1 MAALYLLNG
10 SNVGDRLNH
19 LQNASNLLTT
29 HFGELVASSSVYE
42 TQAWGK
48 EDQLSFYN
56 QALQFEHIC
65 TTPENILIT
74 IKALEKKIGRI
85 NNEIWGERV
94 IDIDIV
100 FFGDLIYKS
109 ESLQIPH
116 RLMHLRNFVL
126 APLQEIAA
134 DFIHPQFENTVA
146 EILANST
153 DELQVKK
160 LNTEDA
166 V

>member
-10 SNVGDRLNH
+10 SNIGDRLNH
-19 LQNASNLLTT
+19 LNTAIELLTKQ
-29 HFGELVASSSVYE
+29 FGDIVAQSAVYE

-48 EDQLSFYN
+48 EDQLNFYN
-56 QALQFEHIC
+56 QALYFEFEC
-65 TTPENILIT
+65 DKPENLLT
-74 IKALEKKIGRI
+74 TVKAVEKEMGRI
-85 NNEIWGERV
+85 NAEVWGERV
-94 IDIDIV
+94 IDIDII

-109 ESLQIPH
+109 DSLRIPH

-126 APLQEIAA
+126 APLNEIAA
-134 DFIHPQFENTVA
+134 DFIHPQFENTVS

-153 DELQVKK
+153 DELEVKK